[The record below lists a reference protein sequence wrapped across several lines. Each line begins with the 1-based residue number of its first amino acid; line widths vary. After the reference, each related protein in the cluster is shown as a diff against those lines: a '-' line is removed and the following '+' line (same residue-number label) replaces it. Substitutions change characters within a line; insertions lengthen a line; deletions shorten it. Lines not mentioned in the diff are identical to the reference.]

1 MGKSESSFK
10 LLISDKSTKIDAMT
24 NPKTM
29 ELSCFSWNIEGLRR
43 NSHSLKHFTDL
54 HRPDLIFLSE
64 PQAFQ
69 CDVACTLKMFRGS
82 YSHHLNSEDTYQP
95 DPALEK
101 SRAKGGT
108 LLMWK
113 SSLDQYVSV
122 IPSTSPSVQALSLS
136 IPNYPTSFHIGI
148 YLQPVAKKHNLSP
161 PCQAW
166 TVAWMTFRKRM
177 ITHLFM

>member
-29 ELSCFSWNIEGLRR
+29 KLTCFSWNIEGLRR
-43 NSHSLKHFTDL
+43 NAHSLKHFTDL

-95 DPALEK
+95 DLALEK
-101 SRAKGGT
+101 SRAKGALYLCGNHHC
-108 LLMWK
+108 LCY
-113 SSLDQYVSV
+113 SLYLT
-122 IPSTSPSVQALSLS
+122 ISPSPLTFYSKL
-136 IPNYPTSFHIGI
+136 PNFLPHW
-148 YLQPVAKKHNLSP
+148 YLPSNQWPRSTICLRHVKPGL
-161 PCQAW
+161 
-166 TVAWMTFRKRM
+166 
-177 ITHLFM
+177 LLG